1 MKTYNRYNTILGWI
15 VFLISTIVYS
25 LTVEPTASWWDC
37 GEYISTAY
45 KLQVGHPPGA
55 PFFQMVGR
63 FFSLFAFGD
72 TSRVALMI
80 NMMSVLSSSFTILFL
95 FWSITMLA
103 EKMAFRK
110 GEEITRGQMYAVL
123 GAGLVGALAYAFS
136 DSFWFSAVEGEVY
149 AMSSFFTALV
159 FWAILRWEKVADEPH
174 AFRWLIFIAYMVGLS
189 IGVHLLNLL
198 AIPAIAFV
206 YYFKK
211 YKVST
216 RGVLKTAV
224 ISFLL
229 LAFIMYIIVP
239 EIVNQFAK
247 AELLFVNTFGLPFN
261 SGTLFFAIVLI
272 GLCITGILYTI
283 KESVSPALRWSLLIL
298 LGLLVVLILVGSSS
312 GGNFVIRLIVC
323 GVLLTLLYFVRY
335 RKALLNTVILCFV
348 FILIGYS
355 SFLMI
360 IIRANANTPIN
371 ENEPSDAISLL
382 SYLNREQYGD
392 WPIFYGQYYNAPLDV
407 ENPYKDDNPIY
418 VKDEQSGRYIVT
430 DDRKSSIPN
439 YDSRFCTIFPRMWS
453 NQKDSHISAYKQWG
467 KVKGQAIRYT
477 DRQGET
483 QVIQKPTF
491 GENLLFFLRYQVG
504 HMYWRYF
511 LWNFVGRQNDIE
523 GHGGI
528 SDGNWISGIPFIDKM
543 HIGSQ
548 EYLPSSM
555 KNPARNKFYALPL
568 LLGLAGLFYQLNRD
582 KKNTFIVAL
591 LFIMTGFAI
600 IIYLNQYPYQPRER
614 DYAYAGSFY
623 AYAMWIGL
631 GVMAVADLFN
641 RFLKQHLSAIIAT
654 ALCILLVPFIMASQG
669 WDDHNR
675 SGKYAARDFAAN
687 YLNSCA
693 PNAILI
699 TNGDNDTF
707 PLWYAQEVEGIRTD
721 VRVVNFMLASGDWY
735 VHQMMKKVYDSEPL
749 PFTLKAEQYNK
760 GVNEIIP
767 YYEEASIKGR
777 FELKRVI
784 DFIASESQSTKLPI
798 QSGEWINYFPTKSVR
813 LSVDSANAVKN
824 GVVPAYY
831 AGKIEPYVDWQ
842 IKTNYMYRNDLM
854 LLDFLAT
861 NNWERPLYFANP
873 SSVNQVLDVDPYCHL
888 EGFVYRF
895 LPVRAD
901 NYIKGLGGLN
911 TEASYDIMMNK
922 CKWGNLNDPRV
933 TIDRES
939 TRNTMIPKQ
948 NFMRLAQ
955 ALMDEKKADSA
966 ARVADRVLEIFP
978 NEKLPFDLYMIPF
991 LEIYY
996 QAGQIEKANKMNEIL
1011 VRNYEENIIYYQSL
1025 SGGYATYYAEDLEQ
1039 AFMVLNRLGEL
1050 AREYEQIPL
1059 ADRIDGIVKERLE
1072 LLK

>member
-1 MKTYNRYNTILGWI
+1 MKPYNRYNTILGWI
-15 VFLISTIVYS
+15 VFAVATVVYS

-37 GEYISTAY
+37 GEYIATAY

-55 PFFQMVGR
+55 PFFQLAGR

-95 FWSITMLA
+95 FWTITMLA
-103 EKMAFRK
+103 EKMVFCK
-110 GEEITRGQMYAVL
+110 GEEITAGQAYTVL

-159 FWAILRWEKVADEPH
+159 FWAILRWEKVAGEPH
-174 AFRWLIFIAYMVGLS
+174 AFRWLIFIAYMMGLS

-206 YYFKK
+206 YYYKK
-211 YKVST
+211 QKATSKGMILT
-216 RGVLKTAV
+216 GV
-224 ISFLL
+224 ISILL
-229 LAFIMYIIVP
+229 LAFIMYVIVP
-239 EIVNQFAK
+239 EIVNQFAT

-261 SGTLFFAIVLI
+261 SGTIAFFIIII
-272 GLCITGILYTI
+272 GLSVTGILYTI
-283 KESVSPALRWSLLIL
+283 KDPVSNVLRWSMLIL
-298 LGLLVVLILVGSSS
+298 LGCLVVLILAASSS
-312 GGNFVIRLIVC
+312 GGNFVIRLIIC
-323 GVLLTLLYFVRY
+323 GVLLTLLYMARN
-335 RKALLNTVILCFV
+335 RKALLNTVVLSFV

-355 SFLMI
+355 SFLLI
-360 IIRANANTPIN
+360 VIRANANTPIN

-392 WPIFYGQYYNAPLDV
+392 WPIFYGPYYNAPLDP
-407 ENPYKDDNPIY
+407 ENPYKDGNPIY
-418 VKDEQSGRYIVT
+418 IKDLNTGKYVIT

-439 YDSRFCTIFPRMWS
+439 YDNRFCTIFPRMWS
-453 NQKDSHISAYKQWG
+453 NQKESHISAYKQWG
-467 KVKGQAIRYT
+467 RVKGHPIRYT
-477 DRQGET
+477 NRQGEAE
-483 QVIQKPTF
+483 VINKPTF
-491 GENLLFFLRYQVG
+491 GENLRFFFSYQVG

-528 SDGNWISGIPFIDKM
+528 SEGNWISGIPFIDKM

-548 EYLPSSM
+548 EYLPFSM

-568 LLGLAGLFYQLNRD
+568 ILGLAGLFYQLKRD
-582 KKNTFIVAL
+582 KKNTFVVAL

-623 AYAMWIGL
+623 AFAIWLGM
-631 GVMAVADLFN
+631 GVMAVAELFN
-641 RFLKQHLSAIIAT
+641 RFLKQHHAAIFAT
-654 ALCILLVPFIMASQG
+654 VLCFLLVPFIMAQQG
-669 WDDHNR
+669 WNDHNR

-735 VHQMMKKVYDSEPL
+735 VRQMMKKVYDSDPL

-767 YYEEASIKGR
+767 YYEESSIKGR
-777 FELKRVI
+777 SELKKVI
-784 DFIASESQSTKLPI
+784 DFIASESQSTRLPV

-831 AGKIEPYVDWQ
+831 ADRIEPFVDWQ
-842 IKTNYMYRNDLM
+842 IKTNYLYRNDLM

-861 NNWERPLYFANP
+861 NNWKRPLYFANP
-873 SSVNQVLDVDPYCHL
+873 NSVSQVLDIDTYCHL

-895 LPVRAD
+895 MPVKAEHHIR
-901 NYIKGLGGLN
+901 GLSGLN
-911 TEASYDIMMNK
+911 TQASYDILMNK
-922 CKWGNLNDPRV
+922 CKWGNLNDPGV
-933 TIDRES
+933 TVDRES
-939 TRNTMIPKQ
+939 FRNTMIPKQ
-948 NFMRLAQ
+948 NFMRLVQ
-955 ALMDEKKADSA
+955 ALMDAKKADSA
-966 ARVADRVLEIFP
+966 VRVTDRVIEIFP
-978 NEKLPFDLYMIPF
+978 NEKFPFDLYMIPF

-996 QAGQIEKANKMNEIL
+996 QAGEIEKANRMNEIL
-1011 VRNYEENIIYYQSL
+1011 LNNHEGNIIYYQSL
-1025 SGGYATYYAEDLEQ
+1025 SGKFAEYYSEDQEQ
-1039 AFMVLNRLGEL
+1039 AFMVLNRLAEL
-1050 AREYEQIPL
+1050 AREYDQKEL
-1059 ADRIDGIVKERLE
+1059 ADRIDGVIKYRLE
-1072 LLK
+1072 LFK